1 MYQYTGVQWL
11 FFFYFYCFFG
21 WCFESAYV
29 SLRNRRLINRGFM
42 RGPFL
47 PLYGS
52 GALMMLIVSGP
63 VRDSLILT
71 YIMGCIGA
79 TILEYVTGVA
89 MEALFK
95 VRYWDYSNQKF
106 NFRGYICLSSSL
118 AWGGLTI
125 LMTEVVHAPVERLV
139 LGIPENLLTAV
150 TFALT
155 VILVADFT
163 LSFKEAIDLRDVL
176 AKMEETKEELG
187 RLQKRLDVLIAVSG
201 EERKLRKQ
209 EREERTEDL
218 IRSIEARL
226 LDVKEKLRNG
236 VEEYSESTREELFQL
251 RMKFKVNVENRKS
264 LQELKKL
271 NERRIFRSNPTM
283 VSRRFKEA
291 LQELKEALKD
301 R

>member
-29 SLRNRRLINRGFM
+29 SLRNRRLINRGFI

-139 LGIPENLLTAV
+139 LGIPENLLTVV